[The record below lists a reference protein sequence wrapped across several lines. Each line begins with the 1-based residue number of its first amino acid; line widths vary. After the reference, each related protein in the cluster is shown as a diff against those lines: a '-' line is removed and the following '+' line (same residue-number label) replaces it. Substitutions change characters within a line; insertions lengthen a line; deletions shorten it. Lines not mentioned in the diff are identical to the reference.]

1 MEYKFIPSLGDCTF
15 DCICKRYGSLLK
27 LVKKMQEYDKID
39 IKVIFFENNDVITNS
54 KNDAADD
61 LGGWN
66 SDWFT
71 QNNG

>member
-1 MEYKFIPSLGDCTF
+1 MTMRTDLNDG
-15 DCICKRYGSLLK
+15 
-27 LVKKMQEYDKID
+27 
-39 IKVIFFENNDVITNS
+39 KVIFSENNDVITTS
-54 KNDAADD
+54 KDDAADD

>member
-1 MEYKFIPSLGDCTF
+1 MKEYE
-15 DCICKRYGSLLK
+15 
-27 LVKKMQEYDKID
+27 KMT